1 MLFVLP
7 ALYLPAQAA
16 IKIVAYF
23 AAQSVIAFVLLEI
36 MNYIEHCGLQRQ
48 LVGDTG
54 NRETRKPEP
63 FGTMHAWNA
72 DYVVS
77 NSMLAHLQ
85 RHSDHHM
92 HA

>member
-1 MLFVLP
+1 M
-7 ALYLPAQAA
+7 
-16 IKIVAYF
+16 
-23 AAQSVIAFVLLEI
+23 VLLEI
-36 MNYIEHCGLQRQ
+36 VNYIEHCGLQRQ
-48 LVGDTG
+48 PVGDTG
-54 NRETRKPEP
+54 SRETRRPEP

-72 DYVVS
+72 DHMVS

>member
-1 MLFVLP
+1 M
-7 ALYLPAQAA
+7 
-16 IKIVAYF
+16 
-23 AAQSVIAFVLLEI
+23 LLEI
-36 MNYIEHCGLQRQ
+36 VNYIEHDGLQRQ

-54 NRETRKPEP
+54 SRETRRPEP

-72 DYVVS
+72 DHMVS